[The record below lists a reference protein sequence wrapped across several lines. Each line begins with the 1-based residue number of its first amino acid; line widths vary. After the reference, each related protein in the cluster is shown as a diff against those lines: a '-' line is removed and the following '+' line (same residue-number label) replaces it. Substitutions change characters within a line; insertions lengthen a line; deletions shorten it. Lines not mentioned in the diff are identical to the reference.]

1 MQTLWSNICGN
12 FAIEK
17 FRRKAMTSQFNR
29 SKENLKG
36 VITSKTPEE
45 GERFVQEHVNWIVN
59 NLTSSSVVPVKLFEY
74 LSVVKILPE
83 EEKQS

>member
-1 MQTLWSNICGN
+1 
-12 FAIEK
+12 
-17 FRRKAMTSQFNR
+17 MTSQFNR

-36 VITSKTPEE
+36 VITSKTPAE

-59 NLTSSSVVPVKLFEY
+59 NLTSSSGVPVKLFEY
-74 LSVVKILPE
+74 LSVVKILLE